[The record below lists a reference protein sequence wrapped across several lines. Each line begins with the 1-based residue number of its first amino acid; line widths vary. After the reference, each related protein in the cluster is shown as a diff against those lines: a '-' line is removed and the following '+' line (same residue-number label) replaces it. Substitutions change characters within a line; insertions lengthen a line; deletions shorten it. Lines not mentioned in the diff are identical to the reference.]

1 MRIAPRNS
9 SLKIAI
15 VEDHE
20 DLRELFV
27 DFLTKMGHQVTG
39 FGGADDLDERMAGE
53 TVDLLILDLNLPGED
68 GYSIAQRQRAAHHN
82 MHILML
88 TARTAVADRI
98 MGYVSGA
105 DNYLT
110 KPVSPSEL
118 AIVVESIMRRVVS
131 ARESMLDVTVN
142 TASLQLRG
150 PAGTLTLTPP
160 EVLLLKNLAEAPGC
174 KLSYWRLQELLQIEP
189 TDNGKAA
196 LEVRISR
203 LKKKMH
209 EVGAAAPAIKS
220 LWKEGYQLCLPV
232 QVLH

>member
-27 DFLTKMGHQVTG
+27 DFLTEKGHEVTG
-39 FGGADDLDERMAGE
+39 FGCADDLDERMAGE

-98 MGYVSGA
+98 KGYISGA

-131 ARESMLDVTVN
+131 ARESMLDVSVN
-142 TASLQLRG
+142 TASLQLSG
-150 PAGTLTLTPP
+150 PAGNLTLTPP

-174 KLSYWRLQELLQIEP
+174 KLSYWRLQELLQIEL

-209 EVGAAAPAIKS
+209 EVGAAEPAIKS

-232 QVLH
+232 QLLP